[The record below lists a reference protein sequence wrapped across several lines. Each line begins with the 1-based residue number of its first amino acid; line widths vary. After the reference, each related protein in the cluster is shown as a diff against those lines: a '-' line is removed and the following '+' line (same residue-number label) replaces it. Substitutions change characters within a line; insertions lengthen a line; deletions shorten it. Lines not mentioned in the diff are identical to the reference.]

1 MAYRLVVDACG
12 NERSYPEGWTS
23 NALDTKQDALD
34 LARWITVETYQSLW
48 YHIVK
53 EEIDVSYKCTGC
65 EWCSLEIA
73 LEFARLDA
81 ELDELIELKEEEE

>member
-1 MAYRLVVDACG
+1 M
-12 NERSYPEGWTS
+12 
-23 NALDTKQDALD
+23 
-34 LARWITVETYQSLW
+34 
-48 YHIVK
+48 
-53 EEIDVSYKCTGC
+53 EIDVSYKCTGC